1 MNQDLSIISLIA
13 HASLTVQLVIAA
25 LLLVSLA
32 SWSVIFSK
40 LIALG
45 RVKARNEGFEQEFW
59 SGKNLNDLYTS
70 VSNRP
75 DGAPLERIFAS
86 GMREFL
92 KLREKRVVDSG
103 ALLDGANIHHLV
115 LDQNM
120 SVLEGS
126 LGILPRRV
134 LVADEQVGRA
144 RRLLNEA
151 GMGKELRP
159 EDGSR

>member
-1 MNQDLSIISLIA
+1 MKEIVRTNDP
-13 HASLTVQLVIAA
+13 V
-25 LLLVSLA
+25 LVSA
-32 SWSVIFSK
+32 I
-40 LIALG
+40 
-45 RVKARNEGFEQEFW
+45 
-59 SGKNLNDLYTS
+59 
-70 VSNRP
+70 
-75 DGAPLERIFAS
+75 
-86 GMREFL
+86 
-92 KLREKRVVDSG
+92 G

-144 RRLLNEA
+144 RRLLQEA

-159 EDGSR
+159 DDGPG